1 LRMGVG
7 KRCGSVG
14 SASWRGERFGGSS
27 LRVEAQRGQM
37 INSVIACAV
46 LMKLSMTT
54 KLEMARV
61 FPEVAS
67 YCMTHP
73 SGKVRVSYRFGGSRR
88 SSRPGGRR

>member
-1 LRMGVG
+1 MR
-7 KRCGSVG
+7 S
-14 SASWRGERFGGSS
+14 
-27 LRVEAQRGQM
+27 EAQRGQM

-73 SGKVRVSYRFGGSRR
+73 SGKVRVSYRFEGSTR
-88 SSRPGGRR
+88 SSRSGGRR